1 MGYYK
6 TIDGKKYDGELI
18 ELADKLT
25 NNKAAN
31 NPISKADAAEL
42 LEAVKDGDSY
52 TDVEKDTVAYL
63 RKEYTWTDAS
73 DEWFRGEIRK
83 WAATK

>member
-6 TIDGKKYDGELI
+6 TINGKKYDGDLI
-18 ELADKLT
+18 DLADKSV
-25 NNKAAN
+25 AGAGDGR
-31 NPISKADAAEL
+31 ISMKDAEKL
-42 LEAVKDGDSY
+42 LIAVKDGNSY
-52 TDVEKDTVAYL
+52 TDVEKDTM
-63 RKEYTWTDAS
+63 EYIRENYKWTPEA

>member
-18 ELADKLT
+18 ELADKLVDGSGDGR
-25 NNKAAN
+25 
-31 NPISKADAAEL
+31 ISSEDAKQI
-42 LEAVKDGDSY
+42 LEAVMDGDSY
-52 TDVEKDTVAYL
+52 TDIEKDTVAYL
-63 RKEYTWTDAS
+63 RDNYKWTDAA
-73 DEWFRGEIRK
+73 DEWFRTEIRK

>member
-6 TIDGKKYDGELI
+6 TIDGEKYDGELI

-25 NNKAAN
+25 AGAGDGR
-31 NPISKADAAEL
+31 ISKADAAEL
-42 LEAVKDGDSY
+42 LEAVKDGASY
-52 TDVEKDTVAYL
+52 TDIEKATIKYI
-63 RKEYTWTDAS
+63 RENYKWTDAS
-73 DEWFRGEIRK
+73 DEWFRTEIRK

>member
-42 LEAVKDGDSY
+42 LDAVKDGDSY
-52 TDVEKDTVAYL
+52 TDIEKDTVAYI
-63 RKEYTWTDAS
+63 RKEYKWTDAA